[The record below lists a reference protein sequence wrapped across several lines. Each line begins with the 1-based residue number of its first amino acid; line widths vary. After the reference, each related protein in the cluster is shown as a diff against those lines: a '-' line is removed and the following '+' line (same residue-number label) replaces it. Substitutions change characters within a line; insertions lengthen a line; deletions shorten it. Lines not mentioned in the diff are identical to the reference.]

1 MNIVSNCPLCEQHS
15 LHIIGQEEVQ
25 MLQCL
30 SCGYTS
36 TSKFIGD
43 KETNEEIKNQ
53 IKELQ
58 EALTLLKLVDNGS
71 KLEVQHLQQHL
82 DKLFNKIYKNEN

>member
-1 MNIVSNCPLCEQHS
+1 M
-15 LHIIGQEEVQ
+15 
-25 MLQCL
+25 
-30 SCGYTS
+30 
-36 TSKFIGD
+36 D

-82 DKLFNKIYKNEN
+82 DKLFNKIYENEN